1 MKKLNDA
8 VKREALYIA
17 VMVLLM
23 SIILQAVFLIIQQW
37 NYTVL
42 LGNIFGGAVAVINFL
57 LMGIT
62 VQMAVEKEEK
72 EARSMMKLSQTLRM
86 FMILISAVI
95 GVLLPCFNNVAML
108 VPLLFPRVAIMFR
121 PLFGKFLPYDKN

>member
-8 VKREALYIA
+8 VKRETLYIA
-17 VMVLLM
+17 VMMLLM
-23 SIILQAVFLIIQQW
+23 SIILQAVFLIIQMW

-42 LGNIFGGAVAVINFL
+42 LGNIFGGSVAVLNFL

-86 FMILISAVI
+86 FMILIAAVI
-95 GVLLPCFNNVAML
+95 GVLAPCFHNVAML
-108 VPLLFPRVAIMFR
+108 IPLLFPRVAIMFR
-121 PLFGKFLPYDKN
+121 PLFNKFLPYDKN